1 MSNPGVG
8 GHEQQSLRT
17 GWRFSEATSQVNI
30 ASDYG
35 EPGDFEWEIDT
46 PTASFKSRK
55 TIFVPE
61 SSCDAD
67 QAEVVHKAVADRREP
82 YGWQEGPSAAIRV
95 LATRLG

>member
-17 GWRFSEATSQVNI
+17 GWRFSDATSQVNI

-46 PTASFKSRK
+46 PTASFK
-55 TIFVPE
+55 T
-61 SSCDAD
+61 A
-67 QAEVVHKAVADRREP
+67 
-82 YGWQEGPSAAIRV
+82 
-95 LATRLG
+95 